1 MKSMIRAFSWNQ
13 SEGSHRLMTLIVLS
27 LGLYSLFWGEKI
39 SAGNGLGFDGSQYA
53 SMTREIG
60 SLIATGQLGSYYAQ
74 RILPSAIVHGMLRLS
89 GAADNNENI
98 IRCFELY
105 NLLLVVGAC
114 RIWKRVA
121 DKLSL
126 SVAGRW
132 IGFSGLF
139 LNFQCSKQTFFYP
152 VLTDVTALFAGMLL
166 LMFYLERK
174 PIGLLVTTVIGA
186 FAWPAVSVCGALL
199 LAFLRSEFPKQVIA
213 PVTRLR
219 LERTPTLAQL
229 VKFGG
234 GGVLVFSVVGNLLL
248 VQDHS
253 SAEHTC
259 ELPSILAT
267 GTDPS
272 VVPCTLERMLTG
284 LPSLA
289 ALTLALTLLIGS
301 WAFFPA
307 IIVGLRK
314 TPIHLVVLAISAVA
328 APSFVVNAI
337 SNPIVVNPSNV
348 RYLIQ
353 FMLLPPSGKI
363 LLPLVTLA
371 AFWGPLV
378 ILLCLYWRECC
389 VQARRLGPGVVG
401 VLFISLPLGITGE
414 PRLITVAWPFFVL
427 TLVLSLEHSK
437 AIVPSRFALMALTV
451 AYGQFWLPINIVP
464 WLTPDRDGR
473 LEFPKQLYFMHYGP
487 WMSWTSYLLQLP
499 VILLSAL
506 WLYLAAGR
514 SKCGEE
520 KLQPL

>member
-1 MKSMIRAFSWNQ
+1 MKSMIRDFSWNQ
-13 SEGSHRLMTLIVLS
+13 IEGSHRLMTLIVLS
-27 LGLYSLFWGEKI
+27 LGLYSLFWGERI
-39 SAGNGLGFDGSQYA
+39 SAGNGLGFDGRVYA

-60 SLIATGQLGSYYAQ
+60 SQIATGQLGSYYAQ
-74 RILPSAIVHGMLRLS
+74 RILPSAIVHGMLRIAE
-89 GAADNNENI
+89 AADNNENI

-132 IGFSGLF
+132 IGFGGLF

-152 VLTDVTALFAGMLL
+152 VLTDVTALFTGTLL

-174 PIGLLVTTVIGA
+174 PIGLLVTTLIGA
-186 FAWPAVSVCGALL
+186 FAWPIVSVCGALL
-199 LAFLRSEFPKQVIA
+199 LVFLRSEFPKQVIA
-213 PVTRLR
+213 PATRLR

-234 GGVLVFSVVGNLLL
+234 GGALVFSAVGNLLL
-248 VQDHS
+248 MHS

-259 ELPSILAT
+259 KLPSILAN

-314 TPIHLVVLAISAVA
+314 TPIHLVVLAIFAVA
-328 APSFVVNAI
+328 VPSFVVKAI
-337 SNPIVVNPSNV
+337 SNPIVANPSNV
-348 RYLIQ
+348 RYLIE

-363 LLPLVTLA
+363 LLPLVTLT

-378 ILLCLYWRECC
+378 ILLCLYWKECC
-389 VQARRLGPGVVG
+389 VQARRLGPGVLG
-401 VLFISLPLGITGE
+401 VLFISLPLGIACE
-414 PRLITVAWPFFVL
+414 PRFVTVAWPFFVL
-427 TLVLSLEHSK
+427 TLVLAFEHSK
-437 AIVPSRFALMALTV
+437 AIVPSRFALIALTV

-464 WLTPDRDGR
+464 WPPDHDGL

-487 WMSWTSYLLQLP
+487 WMSWTSFLLQLP

-506 WLYLAAGR
+506 WLYLSAAR
-514 SKCGEE
+514 FKRGEE